1 MANKIDIRAD
11 IVKNRLY
18 LVLIGFFQDDEVKAA
33 SDKCIAEASKLKPGF
48 DVINDISQFKPA
60 TPKGADEIKR
70 TQLFVKQHGVKRVIR
85 IVGDAVITQAQF
97 SRQEKEAGYNAD
109 TAATLTEAEKILDG
123 K

>member
-11 IVKNRLY
+11 VAKNRLY
-18 LVLIGFFQDDEVKAA
+18 LVLIGFFQDDEVQVA
-33 SDKCIAEASKLKPGF
+33 SDKCIAEATKLKAGF

-60 TPKGADEIKR
+60 SPKGADEIKR
-70 TQLFVKQHGVKRVIR
+70 AQLFVKQHGVKRVIR

-109 TAATLTEAEKILDG
+109 TAATLADAEKILDG